1 MSAVWFNGAFV
12 AGTLPLDPQ
21 DRGFLLGDGV
31 FETVAVI
38 NHKPLWL
45 DEHVQRMAY
54 AANELGLPFH
64 AEGLFAGLTEVLK
77 KSEAQCEVLR
87 ITLGRGKTSRGL
99 AGDGTSPSLLI
110 TLDEFAAKNLFQPCR
125 LKVSQVR
132 RNAFAPSS
140 RLKTLSYI
148 DGVAAAREVTSE
160 ADDALML
167 ITSGDVA
174 SSTVANVFV
183 LRGDAL
189 ITPSLDQGILPGITR
204 RILLDNAKK
213 LGLNPVE
220 RAVPLEDLVR
230 ADAVFLCNSL
240 RFIRSVTMLN
250 GEPLGRRPLDNLIEG
265 LGALAKKQCG
275 IDPRTLLRMKG
286 RDNEIFC

>member
-1 MSAVWFNGAFV
+1 MSATWFNGTFV
-12 AGTLPLDPQ
+12 AGTLPLDPH

-45 DEHVQRMAY
+45 DEHVQRMAH
-54 AANELGLPFH
+54 AAAELGIAFN
-64 AEGLFAGLTEVLK
+64 AEGTFTGLTEVLK
-77 KSEAQCEVLR
+77 KSEAPCEVLR
-87 ITLGRGKTSRGL
+87 ITLSRGKAARGL

-110 TLDEFAAKNLFQPCR
+110 TLDEFAAKNFFQPCR

-132 RNAFAPSS
+132 RNEFAPSS

-148 DGVAAAREVTSE
+148 DGIAAAREVAAD

-167 ITSGDVA
+167 NTSGHVA
-174 SSTVANVFV
+174 SATVGNIFA
-183 LRGDAL
+183 LHGDEL

-204 RILLDNAKK
+204 RILLDHAKK
-213 LGLNPVE
+213 LGLKPIE

-240 RFIRSVTMLN
+240 RFIRPVTTLN
-250 GEPLGRRPLDNLIEG
+250 GEPLG
-265 LGALAKKQCG
+265 
-275 IDPRTLLRMKG
+275 KG
-286 RDNEIFC
+286 FAGQTY

>member
-1 MSAVWFNGAFV
+1 LSVVWFNGAFV
-12 AGTLPLDPQ
+12 AGTLPLDAD

-45 DEHVQRMAY
+45 DEHVQRMAH
-54 AANELGLPFH
+54 AAAELGIVFN
-64 AEGLFAGLTEVLK
+64 AEGTFSGLTEVLK
-77 KSEAQCEVLR
+77 KSAAQCEVLR
-87 ITLGRGKTSRGL
+87 ITLSRGEAARGL

-110 TLDEFAAKNLFQPCR
+110 MLGEFAAKNLFQSCR

-132 RNAFAPSS
+132 RNEFAPSS

-148 DGVAAAREVTSE
+148 DGIAAAREVAAD

-167 ITSGDVA
+167 NTSGHVA
-174 SSTVANVFV
+174 SATVASIFV
-183 LRGDAL
+183 LHGHEL

-204 RILLDNAKK
+204 RVLLDHAKE
-213 LGLNPVE
+213 LGLKPVE
-220 RAVPLEDLVR
+220 RAVPLEDIVR

-240 RFIRSVTMLN
+240 RFIRPVTMLN
-250 GEPLGRRPLDNLIEG
+250 GEPLGRGSLDSLIEG
-265 LGALAKKQCG
+265 LGGLAKKQCG
-275 IDPRTLLRMKG
+275 IDPRTLM
-286 RDNEIFC
+286 

>member
-38 NHKPLWL
+38 NRKPLWL
-45 DEHVQRMAY
+45 DEHVQRMAH
-54 AANELGLPFH
+54 AAAELGIAFS
-64 AEGLFAGLTEVLK
+64 AEGTFSGLTEVIK
-77 KSEAQCEVLR
+77 KSEAPCEALR
-87 ITLGRGKTSRGL
+87 ITLSRGKVMRGL
-99 AGDGTSPSLLI
+99 AGNSTSPSLLI
-110 TLDEFAAKNLFQPCR
+110 MLDEFSAKNLFQPCR

-132 RNAFAPSS
+132 RNEFAPSS

-148 DGVAAAREVTSE
+148 DGIAAAREVAGE

-167 ITSGDVA
+167 NTSGHVA
-174 SSTVANVFV
+174 SATVANIFV
-183 LRGDAL
+183 LHGDEL
-189 ITPSLDQGILPGITR
+189 ITPSLEQGILPGVTR
-204 RILLDNAKK
+204 RILLDNAQK
-213 LGLNPVE
+213 LGLKPAE

-240 RFIRSVTMLN
+240 RFIRPVTTLN
-250 GEPLGRRPLDNLIEG
+250 GEPLGKGSLDRLIEE
-265 LGALAKKQCG
+265 LGGLAKKQCG
-275 IDPRTLLRMKG
+275 TDPRTLL
-286 RDNEIFC
+286 

>member
-1 MSAVWFNGAFV
+1 MSVVWFNGAFV
-12 AGTLPLDPQ
+12 EGALRLDAH

-31 FETVAVI
+31 FETVSVI

-45 DEHVQRMAY
+45 DDHVQRMAR
-54 AANELGLPFH
+54 AATELGLPFN
-64 AEGLFAGLTEVLK
+64 AEVLFAALTEVLK
-77 KSEAQCEVLR
+77 KSAAQCEVLR
-87 ITLGRGKTSRGL
+87 ITLSRGKAERGL

-132 RNAFAPSS
+132 RNESAPSS

-148 DGVAAAREVTSE
+148 DGIMAAREVAAD

-167 ITSGDVA
+167 NTSGHVA
-174 SSTVANVFV
+174 SSTVANIFV
-183 LRGDAL
+183 IHGDEV

-204 RILLDNAKK
+204 RILLDKK
-213 LGLNPVE
+213 LGLKPVE

-240 RFIRSVTMLN
+240 RFIRPVTTLN
-250 GEPLGRRPLDNLIEG
+250 GEPLGKRSLESLVEG
-265 LGALAKKQCG
+265 LGGLAKKQCG
-275 IDPRTLLRMKG
+275 VDPRALL
-286 RDNEIFC
+286 

>member
-1 MSAVWFNGAFV
+1 MSVVWFNGTFV
-12 AGTLPLDPQ
+12 AGILPLDPH

-45 DEHVQRMAY
+45 DEHVQRMAH
-54 AANELGLPFH
+54 AAAELGIAFS
-64 AEGLFAGLTEVLK
+64 AEGTFAGLTEVLE

-87 ITLGRGKTSRGL
+87 ITLSRGKAARGL

-110 TLDEFAAKNLFQPCR
+110 TLEEFAARNFFQPCR

-132 RNAFAPSS
+132 RSEFAPSS

-148 DGVAAAREVTSE
+148 DGIAAAREVAGD

-167 ITSGDVA
+167 NTSGHVA
-174 SSTVANVFV
+174 SATVANAFV
-183 LRGDAL
+183 LYGDEL
-189 ITPSLDQGILPGITR
+189 VTPSLDQGVLPGIMR
-204 RILLDNAKK
+204 HVLLDHGKK
-213 LGLNPVE
+213 LGLKPIE

-230 ADAVFLCNSL
+230 ADAMFLCNSL
-240 RFIRSVTMLN
+240 RFIRPVTTLN
-250 GEPLGRRPLDNLIEG
+250 GEPLGKGSLERILEG
-265 LGALAKKQCG
+265 LGGLAKKQCG
-275 IDPRTLLRMKG
+275 IDPRTLM
-286 RDNEIFC
+286 